1 MRYEYFTPFYL
12 PSLELFTPWQDE
24 FGDCKTQFIRLKYR
38 INKDCFKSQKNSNLR
53 VSKRL
58 DFDIR
63 SYTGNRIL
71 GGLNKNG
78 FYDVLNIGPTFVLSA
93 EAREIGDFY
102 DTITETYVPLN
113 LNYNKSIIDINRYPY
128 FDTFSTQSVNF
139 YGREEVGND
148 DLPYDY
154 TFPNKV
160 ELVYDST
167 NKNVKVLGMDITSGD
182 FVIFDRPYKYYH
194 EPSGTNYYTYYHLRS
209 EAVQAIDDNTVPL
222 SFEWSTIND
231 ATGEATPAG
240 SDTMSIIDAQH
251 THLGDV
257 PVFAVF
263 YKRVRNSRMETVN
276 VKTRTQFFTEQPNI
290 ITRTKIVD
298 SAGNEVALKKSN
310 TQIQQDK
317 GMYGV
322 DGNNGYG
329 YVIEDSAI
337 SFDKEIG
344 LWRRDTKLANWKLA

>member
-38 INKDCFKSQKNSNLR
+38 INKDCFNSQKNSNLR

-113 LNYNKSIIDINRYPY
+113 LNYNTSMIDIERYPY

-139 YGREEVGND
+139 YGSEEVGND

-154 TFPNKV
+154 KFPNKV
-160 ELVYDST
+160 ELVYNTTTKD
-167 NKNVKVLGMDITSGD
+167 VKVAGMDITKGD
-182 FVIFDRPYKYYH
+182 FVIFDRPYVKYIDH
-194 EPSGTNYYTYYHLRS
+194 SGTGTYEFQHLRS
-209 EAVQAIDDNTVPL
+209 EAVQATEDNTIPL
-222 SFEWSTIND
+222 SFEWSAIND
-231 ATGEATPAG
+231 ATGEAQPAG
-240 SDTMSIIDAQH
+240 SDTMSVINAQH
-251 THLGDV
+251 TYLGDV
-257 PVFAVF
+257 PVYAVF

-298 SAGNEVALKKSN
+298 SAGNEVALKTSN
-310 TQIQQDK
+310 TKVQQDK
-317 GMYGV
+317 GMYKV
-322 DGNNGYG
+322 DNNNGYG

-344 LWRRDTKLANWKLA
+344 LWRRDTKLTNWKLA